1 MNKTIEK
8 WDRIVI
14 SQEDAELLFDW
25 RDANQELVR
34 NFNPV
39 LEQGV
44 IINTNTPDIR
54 YVFQKQG
61 DEFVYSVVLEDGT
74 VTHELVWNSITGE
87 GKAIHSQLKKEM
99 IRMYNEVFISL
110 HASLMAYMEH
120 SQDDTESVSVKS
132 HTVVVGHKK
141 QKKSKKKAPVK
152 IRRKVYT
159 VSVSKESLEAA
170 TRSYERHVEKWTVR
184 GHWRK
189 TKNGQVWIK
198 PHVRGEGKEV
208 TPKEYQL

>member
-170 TRSYERHVEKWTVR
+170 TRSYERHIEKWTVR